1 METLCYSQKHST
13 FTFRQL
19 GRGLF
24 TFGPLY
30 HPWMAAKPMK
40 HWRVTIFFGKIHLRL
55 QSATRR
61 WLTFLH
67 KYIFGKSRSMT
78 QLKINKVSYLQTAWT
93 NNVCYFEIDLALI
106 RIVYLYENVDVRQFI
121 QQICLILLMS
131 RKWMSNGPFEWSVVL
146 LSSCI
151 MKWIT
156 EDRFLFTKLM
166 ALIMC
171 WPSSTQ
177 HTAWSSLATGSPAT
191 Q

>member
-1 METLCYSQKHST
+1 MIATLHSDN
-13 FTFRQL
+13 R
-19 GRGLF
+19 GGLF

-30 HPWMAAKPMK
+30 RLWMAVKPMK

-93 NNVCYFEIDLALI
+93 NIQIFPIWAWSARSSPNTYRLPLQ
-106 RIVYLYENVDVRQFI
+106 NVDVRQFII

-146 LSSCI
+146 LRSCI